1 MTTKEE
7 KTTLVVD
14 ELSQADQ
21 AHAARDARE
30 ARIRQL
36 LRDDD
41 ELLGKAYD
49 SRLVKRLFTY
59 IAPYKNSLIVAVIL
73 MTISSLA
80 GTAGPAIIGFAID
93 KGIRASSFDVLRFWT
108 LVFLFTTITE
118 WLTNRARVRI
128 MAFVGTKI
136 VADVRSELFRHL
148 HRLTLNF
155 YSNYSVG
162 RLMSRLIGDVGV
174 LLDFVTWSITG
185 LFRSVFNLVGIVVA
199 MLLLNWQL
207 ALVAFAVMPLMII
220 LTNYW
225 RDRVRQAYRATRQ
238 RLALINGYL
247 NESISGIRVTKSF
260 TREERNFQHFDDLNL
275 SFFDANIQATRLS
288 ALFFPGVDFIGS
300 LATALV
306 VGVGGWL
313 VLGDALTAGTLVA
326 VVLYVERFF
335 DPIRE
340 LAQRYNTFQATMAAS
355 ERLFELLDLEPDL
368 VDAPGAIPLPQIR
381 GEVEFKGVSFAYR
394 EKGHPVLNN
403 INLLAKPGERIA
415 LVGETGAGKST
426 IIRLLSRF
434 YDVTDG
440 SLTID
445 GHDVREVTS
454 DSLRQQLGIVL
465 QDTFLFTGTVADNI
479 RYGRL
484 NATDEEVLAASK
496 AVHQPHA

>member
-1 MTTKEE
+1 MASNNQS
-7 KTTLVVD
+7 TLTPEQHGPVD
-14 ELSQADQ
+14 MNQ
-21 AHAARDARE
+21 AAREARE
-30 ARIRQL
+30 ARIRQM

-41 ELLGKAYD
+41 DLLGKAYD
-49 SRLVKRLFTY
+49 SRLVRRLGGY
-59 IAPYKNSLIVAVIL
+59 MAPYKSSLTLAIIL
-73 MTISSLA
+73 MTISSLL
-80 GTAGPAIIGFAID
+80 GVSGPAIIGLAID
-93 KGIRASSFDVLRFWT
+93 NGIRAGALDVLRFWT
-108 LVFLFTTITE
+108 LVFLITTVGE

-128 MAFVGTKI
+128 MAYVGTKI

-199 MLLLNWQL
+199 MLILNWQL
-207 ALVAFAVMPLMII
+207 ALVAFAVMPLMIL

-238 RLALINGYL
+238 RLALINGFL

-275 SFFDANIQATRLS
+275 SFFDANVQATRLA

-368 VDAPGAIPLPQIR
+368 VDVPGAQPLPHIL
-381 GEVEFKGVSFAYR
+381 GEIEFRNVS
-394 EKGHPVLNN
+394 
-403 INLLAKPGERIA
+403 
-415 LVGETGAGKST
+415 
-426 IIRLLSRF
+426 
-434 YDVTDG
+434 
-440 SLTID
+440 
-445 GHDVREVTS
+445 
-454 DSLRQQLGIVL
+454 
-465 QDTFLFTGTVADNI
+465 
-479 RYGRL
+479 
-484 NATDEEVLAASK
+484 
-496 AVHQPHA
+496 